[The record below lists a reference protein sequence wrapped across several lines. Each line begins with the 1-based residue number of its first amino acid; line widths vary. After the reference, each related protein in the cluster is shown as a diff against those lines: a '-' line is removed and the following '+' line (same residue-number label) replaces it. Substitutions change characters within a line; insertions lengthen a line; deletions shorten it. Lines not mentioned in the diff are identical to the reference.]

1 MQNAKT
7 VDTAGTLL
15 KELIETRFSR
25 TTSGPFSHP

>member
-15 KELIETRFSR
+15 KELIESPVFKDDV
-25 TTSGPFSHP
+25 GPFSHP